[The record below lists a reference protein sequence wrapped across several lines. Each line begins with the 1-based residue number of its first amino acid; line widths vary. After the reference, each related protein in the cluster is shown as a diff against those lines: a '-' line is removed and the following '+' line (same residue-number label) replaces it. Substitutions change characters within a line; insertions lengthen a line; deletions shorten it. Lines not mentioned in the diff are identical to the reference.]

1 MPTEVKQLILSL
13 LRIALPTLFIVAT
26 VAFVSIPYSLGH
38 QPGESQTARLH
49 AGEPRHMT

>member
-1 MPTEVKQLILSL
+1 MPTEVKQLILSM
-13 LRIALPTLFIVAT
+13 LRVALPTLFVVAT

-38 QPGESQTARLH
+38 QPGDLQQASLH